1 MKAHTKLFCNLML
14 VFAISMALFFYFGYI
29 LGNSNKEEYATHRF
43 VELIITAANE
53 GIVTMNFDNIDY
65 IINESKTNSLNSSV
79 DLHERDH
86 Q

>member
-1 MKAHTKLFCNLML
+1 ML

-53 GIVTMNFDNIDY
+53 GIVTMNFDNAW
-65 IINESKTNSLNSSV
+65 
-79 DLHERDH
+79 HEARR
-86 Q
+86 QQKQEGGQQ